1 MSYSIFLDNL
11 LLPVTPEKVVTKIV
25 NKNQTIDLI
34 NGEQLNLLKSK
45 GLTEIE
51 FDFLLPSEEYPFA
64 SYVLGFVSP
73 KVFLDRLDT
82 LKRNKQ
88 SCKFTLIRSKG
99 FQRDLFNLNMR
110 VSIEDYHIVEDHSN
124 GFDILVS
131 VKLRQFDIKSTKTGT
146 IDSSGKIVVK
156 EERSF
161 LDNASSKYIVKTG
174 DNLFDICQMVLG
186 DGDLCTEV
194 ATKNGLKSPLDIKPG
209 MLLNMK

>member
-64 SYVLGFVSP
+64 KYVLDFVSP
-73 KVFLDRLDT
+73 KVFLDKLDT

-110 VSIEDYHIVEDHSN
+110 VSVEDYQIVEDNSN

-161 LDNASSKYIVKTG
+161 LDNASSKYIVKAG

-194 ATKNGLKSPLDIKPG
+194 AKKNGLKSPLDVRAG